1 MPVNRAELRWA
12 VVCSLLVVILSSLP
26 YLYACW
32 NAGPELQ
39 FIGFISNPL
48 DGNSYLAKM
57 RQGELGAWLFHLPYT
72 SEAHEGAFIFTF
84 YLALGHLARL
94 CGLPLVWTFHLARV
108 VCGFVLL
115 LTAYLFIARLT
126 DDPAERRVAFW
137 LVALSSGLGWL
148 GVLFG
153 LFPVDLW
160 VPEAITFYSIL
171 ANPHFPLAMALMLL
185 IFMSVAWGEE
195 RPGFSSLLLSALVG
209 LALAVVQPFALLIV
223 GAVLA
228 FYLALRLV
236 VGRLTAGEVIASL
249 VVGVAAAPVIVYD
262 YYVSWANPALAAWSA
277 QNQTPSPPVG
287 DYLFGY
293 GLLLLLAAP
302 GAYRAYKRGSAGDFL
317 LLSWVG
323 ATALLLYA
331 PFSLQRRFITGF
343 HLPLAILAAFG
354 LWRVLLPRLAPA
366 LRGRALVGS
375 IALTATGNVA
385 VVLMLLVGVLRH
397 DPRFYMT
404 HDEMAAMAWLRDNA
418 RADDVILASPR
429 TGMFIPAWGGGKVFY
444 GHPFETIAAE
454 RKEALTEAFF
464 AGQLQ
469 GADWDDLQRRYHI
482 TLVFYGPAERELGE
496 QPPGVLRSL
505 PVAFR
510 AGPVSIYDVA
520 GGVADGGRAVA
531 QGR

>member
-1 MPVNRAELRWA
+1 MPVKRAELRW
-12 VVCSLLVVILSSLP
+12 VVTRSLLILILSSLP

-72 SEAHEGAFIFTF
+72 SETHEGAFIFTF

-94 CGLPLVWTFHLARV
+94 CGLPLIWTFHLARV
-108 VCGFVLL
+108 VCGFILL

-126 DDPAERRVAFW
+126 DDPGERRVAFW
-137 LVALSSGLGWL
+137 LVAVSSGLGWL
-148 GVLFG
+148 GVIFG

-185 IFMSVAWGEE
+185 IFMTVAWGKGEGDKAS
-195 RPGFSSLLLSALVG
+195 PQVSLPLSALAG

-236 VGRLTAGEVIASL
+236 MRRLTAGEVIASL
-249 VVGVAAAPVIVYD
+249 VVGVAAAPVISYD
-262 YYVSWANPALAAWSA
+262 YYVSRANPAMAAWSA
-277 QNQTPSPPVG
+277 QNLTPSPPVW

-293 GLLLLLAAP
+293 GLLLLLAVP
-302 GAYRAYKRGSAGDFL
+302 GAYRAYKRGGAGDFL

-323 ATALLLYA
+323 ATILLLYA
-331 PFSLQRRFITGF
+331 PISLQRRFISGF
-343 HLPLAILAAFG
+343 HLPLAVLAAFG
-354 LWRVLLPRLAPA
+354 LWRVLLPKLAPA

-375 IALTATGNVA
+375 IALTAAGNLA
-385 VVLMLLVGVLRH
+385 VVLMLLVGVLGH

-418 RADDVILASPR
+418 RADDVILAAPR
-429 TGMFIPAWGGGKVFY
+429 TGMLIPAWGGGRVFY
-444 GHPFETIAAE
+444 GHPFETIEAE

-464 AGQLQ
+464 TGQVQ
-469 GADWDDLQRRYHI
+469 GAAWDDLQGQYHI

-505 PVAFR
+505 PVAFQ
-510 AGPVSIYDVA
+510 AGPVSIYRVV
-520 GGVADGGRAVA
+520 GGVADG
-531 QGR
+531 